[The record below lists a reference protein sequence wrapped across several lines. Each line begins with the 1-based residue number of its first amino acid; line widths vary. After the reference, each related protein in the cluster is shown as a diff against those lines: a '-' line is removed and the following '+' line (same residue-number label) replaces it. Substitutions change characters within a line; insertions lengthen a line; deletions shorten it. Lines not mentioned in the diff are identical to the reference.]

1 MPADSEA
8 HKAIERQA
16 IDALAYLSPADKH
29 KVLQYID
36 SLMLLEKVQNDQR
49 STT

>member
-1 MPADSEA
+1 MPADSETL
-8 HKAIERQA
+8 KAVERQA
-16 IDALAYLSPADKH
+16 ITALAYLSQSDKH